1 MPRKAKKASVESLAV
16 EKKYLDQEGLAHLVQ
31 KNDARYVRQEDGKGL
46 SSNDFTNEYKKI
58 VDDLN
63 YKPIAINSFANNRNT
78 VEMGSTIADV
88 TLNWSYSKT
97 PKSAKLDNETLDV
110 SLTSKA
116 LTGQSITTN
125 KTWTLSAT
133 DERDKTVTKTTAIT
147 FVNGVYWGV
156 AENASSFDSA
166 FILKLQKGLQASKGK
181 TFTVNAAASQ
191 HIYYAVPTRYGACA
205 FNVGGFDGGFTKAG
219 TIEFT
224 NASGYKESY
233 DIYKSDNAG
242 LGNTTVKVS

>member
-1 MPRKAKKASVESLAV
+1 M
-16 EKKYLDQEGLAHLVQ
+16 
-31 KNDARYVRQEDGKGL
+31 
-46 SSNDFTNEYKKI
+46 
-58 VDDLN
+58 
-63 YKPIAINSFANNRNT
+63 
-78 VEMGSTIADV
+78 
-88 TLNWSYSKT
+88 
-97 PKSAKLDNETLDV
+97 
-110 SLTSKA
+110 
-116 LTGQSITTN
+116 
-125 KTWTLSAT
+125 
-133 DERDKTVTKTTAIT
+133 
-147 FVNGVYWGV
+147 YWGV